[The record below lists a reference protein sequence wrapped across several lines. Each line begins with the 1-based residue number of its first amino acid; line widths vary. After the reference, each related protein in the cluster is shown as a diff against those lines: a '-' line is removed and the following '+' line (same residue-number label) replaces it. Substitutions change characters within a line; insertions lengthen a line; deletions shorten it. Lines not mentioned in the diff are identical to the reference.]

1 MDDTELSVLKRL
13 DKLWGVVSK
22 VSLVILVVMLILLII
37 GLRISKDEAVS
48 QEFQATVTY
57 ASSNDTQTVA
67 IFEYMV
73 DDARNMS
80 TYKFKGDYDLSPIC
94 VNTDYIITLSD
105 AGEIIKI
112 ETLDGK
118 VIADVNDINN
128 K

>member
-1 MDDTELSVLKRL
+1 MNDIELSVLKRL
-13 DKLWGVVSK
+13 DKLCGVVSI

-80 TYKFKGDYDLSPIC
+80 AYKFKGDYDLSPIC
-94 VNTDYIITLSD
+94 VNADYIITLNNED
-105 AGEIIKI
+105 EVVKI
-112 ETLDGK
+112 ETLDGE
-118 VIADVNDINN
+118 VIVDENE